1 MKIKE
6 GFVRRN
12 VGGSDVVV
20 AVGKASVEFNA
31 MINLNSTGA
40 FIWSL
45 LENQA
50 DEEEIVAAMIEK
62 YGIDKELASRDA
74 KTFLDKARNAGV
86 IEE

>member
-1 MKIKE
+1 MKIKA

-12 VGGSDVVV
+12 VGGNDVVV
-20 AVGKASVEFNA
+20 AVGKASVNFNA

-45 LENQA
+45 LENEA
-50 DEEEIVAAMIEK
+50 TENEIVSAMIEK
-62 YGIDKELASRDA
+62 YGITEEIASRDA
-74 KTFLDKARNAGV
+74 KAFLDKARVAGV

>member
-20 AVGKASVEFNA
+20 AVCKASVEFNA

-50 DEEEIVAAMIEK
+50 DEEEIVAAMVEK

-74 KTFLDKARNAGV
+74 KAFLDKARNAGV

>member
-1 MKIKE
+1 MKIKA
-6 GFVRRN
+6 GFVRRS
-12 VGGSDVVV
+12 VGGNDVVV

-45 LENQA
+45 LENEA
-50 DEEEIVAAMIEK
+50 DEKEIVSAMVEK
-62 YGIDKELASRDA
+62 YGISEEIAARDA
-74 KTFLDKARNAGV
+74 KAFLDKARVAGV

>member
-12 VGGSDVVV
+12 VGGSEVVV

-45 LENQA
+45 LEKQA
-50 DEEEIVAAMIEK
+50 DEKEIVDAMAEK
-62 YGIDKELASRDA
+62 YGIDTELASRDVRA
-74 KTFLDKARNAGV
+74 FLEKARSAGV

>member
-12 VGGSDVVV
+12 IGGNDIVV
-20 AVGKASVEFNA
+20 AVGKASVDFNA

-40 FIWSL
+40 FLWSL
-45 LENQA
+45 LEGEAN
-50 DEEEIVAAMIEK
+50 EKELVSAMVEK
-62 YGIDKELASRDA
+62 YCIDENVAIRDVKA
-74 KTFLDKARNAGV
+74 FLDKARSAGV

>member
-45 LENQA
+45 L
-50 DEEEIVAAMIEK
+50 
-62 YGIDKELASRDA
+62 
-74 KTFLDKARNAGV
+74 
-86 IEE
+86 